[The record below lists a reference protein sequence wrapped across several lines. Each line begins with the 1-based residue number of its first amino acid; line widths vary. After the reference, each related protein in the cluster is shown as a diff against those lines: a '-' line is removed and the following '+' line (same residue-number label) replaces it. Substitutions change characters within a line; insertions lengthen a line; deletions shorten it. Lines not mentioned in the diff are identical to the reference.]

1 LLLKEQ
7 NALKKDVKS
16 VLKNVARNGLMIA
29 VVKKNVFGLKK
40 KQLLERLKK
49 IDLKLNVKL
58 KWIVNVR

>member
-1 LLLKEQ
+1 MLLKEQ
-7 NALKKDVKS
+7 NVSKKDVKS
-16 VLKNVARNGLMIA
+16 VLKNVAKNGLMIA

-49 IDLKLNVKL
+49 IDLKQNVKL

>member
-7 NALKKDVKS
+7 NVSKKDVKS
-16 VLKNVARNGLMIA
+16 VLKNVAKNGLMIA

-49 IDLKLNVKL
+49 IDLKQNVKL